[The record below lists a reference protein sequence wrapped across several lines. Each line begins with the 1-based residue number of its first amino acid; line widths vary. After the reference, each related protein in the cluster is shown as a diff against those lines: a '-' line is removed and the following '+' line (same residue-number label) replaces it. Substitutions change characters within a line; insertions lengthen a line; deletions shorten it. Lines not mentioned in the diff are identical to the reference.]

1 MENGDT
7 NKNMGLTKNKKGMFF
22 TAMAIVLISLF
33 VFSYGF
39 YSSFE
44 KRKSIENRVS
54 TMNNFLFSTEQDL
67 SRHLY
72 ISGYRTLFLMEKKI
86 FETGQRISNPES
98 LFNETF
104 FSGSF
109 EGGSQE
115 FFEGETLLEIENSIN
130 KAASEVG
137 VNLSMSNPILN
148 VSQSDPWNIKVTL
161 DYHLLMSDEGNLAHW
176 DKNASTSAY
185 IPITNFDDPLY
196 TIETNRL
203 VTIKI
208 TRTLFSNFISGA
220 DASNLSSHLTNS
232 YYKASVNAPSFLNR
246 LKGDSSASP
255 YGIESFVNLQ
265 KLINEGVS
273 IYDKSI
279 IDYIYFSAQN
289 PTPTCSHVGMPSW
302 FKVDSINAPAYNF
315 SC

>member
-7 NKNMGLTKNKKGMFF
+7 SKNMGLTKNRKGMFF
-22 TAMAIVLISLF
+22 TAMAIILISLF
-33 VFSYGF
+33 VFSYSF

-72 ISGYRTLFLMEKKI
+72 ISGYRTIFLMEKKI
-86 FETGQRISNPES
+86 FDTGLEISNLDY

-109 EGGSQE
+109 EGGNQE
-115 FFEGETLLEIENSIN
+115 FFDGETLSEIESSIN
-130 KAASEVG
+130 GAASEVG
-137 VNLSMSNPILN
+137 INLSISNPVLN
-148 VSQSDPWNIKVTL
+148 VSQSDPWNVKVTL

-176 DKNASTSAY
+176 DKNASISAY

-196 TIETNRL
+196 TIETNKL

-208 TRTLFSNFISGA
+208 TRTPFSNFISGA
-220 DASNLSSHLTNS
+220 DASNLSSHLLNS
-232 YYKASVNAPSFLNR
+232 YYKSSINAPSFLNR
-246 LKGDSSASP
+246 LKGDPSASP
-255 YGIESFVNLQ
+255 YGIESFVNLPR
-265 KLINEGVS
+265 LTSEGITV
-273 IYDKSI
+273 YDKSI

-289 PTPTCSHVGMPSW
+289 PSPTCSHVGMPSW
-302 FKVDSINAPAYNF
+302 FKVDSVNTAAYNF